1 MVKLEGTTL
10 VTVAA
15 ALGKEYGIRV
25 CMDAPLGAAYTEYD
39 AVTCK
44 PKTIHLSPL
53 DISDSDY
60 LAKVRGYVD
69 HEAGHVRFSSG
80 TVFAHPDITKS
91 EICKNVHNIFED
103 VFVERKMGECFPGCA
118 RNLRQLEELVFLSE
132 DYIQEEV
139 QEALNNC
146 WYRDG
151 NGDSFSAGV
160 TNTLVLWTLFA
171 ARSMRPGSRLIEVRD
186 KLADTINSMY
196 PRLLDQ
202 LEPIVSTAFTN
213 NSSSETLNA
222 AQCWMDIVKQYTALP
237 NKQQG
242 SDPQDGGQ
250 QGSDPQ
256 DGGQQGSD
264 HQDGG
269 QQSSDPQDGGQQDGG
284 QRGGGQVP
292 DKKDLDTLALGVAD
306 NVVSCKTSVTQIVA
320 NTFNMPSHE
329 GCDIGAAMRVIP
341 SICKPLPKDVQQT
354 ALRASVRLAAQLKGL
369 LQAWSMGRSR
379 TGYVG
384 KLDTRKLYRLA
395 VSNPRVFHTRGEQRK
410 LDTEVLILAD
420 NSASMSG
427 SKAVVAS
434 QALYACMSAL
444 RSLPGVKSGA
454 YSFDSRNFS
463 SICKVTD
470 SMTDRMLL
478 SPTGGTMLGDA
489 LRLVTSEFTGA
500 TSRKV
505 VVILSDGV
513 TGEADSCK
521 QYISIL
527 MDAGVTVAGIGIC
540 DGGLYA
546 VMPGEYV
553 QVISDLK
560 ELTPAMFKVFR
571 NALLHGV

>member
-10 VTVAA
+10 ATVAA

-25 CMDAPLGAAYTEYD
+25 CMDAPSGAAYTEYD
-39 AVTCK
+39 AATCK

-80 TVFAHPDITKS
+80 TVLAHPDITKS
-91 EICKNVHNIFED
+91 KIFRTVHNIFED
-103 VFVERKMGECFPGCA
+103 VFVERKMSECFSGCA

-132 DYIQEEV
+132 DYMQEEV
-139 QEALNNC
+139 QGALKNC
-146 WYRDG
+146 QYRDS
-151 NGDSFSAGV
+151 NSLNVNVGV
-160 TNTLVLWTLFA
+160 IDTLALWTLFA

-186 KLADTINSMY
+186 KLADAVNSMY
-196 PRLLDQ
+196 PQLLDQ
-202 LEPIVSTAFTN
+202 LEPVVSTAFTN

-222 AQCWMDIVKQYTALP
+222 AQRWMDIVKQYTALP
-237 NKQQG
+237 NKLQDSDQQD
-242 SDPQDGGQ
+242 SDQQDSDQQDSDQQDGGQ
-250 QGSDPQ
+250 QGGDQ
-256 DGGQQGSD
+256 A
-264 HQDGG
+264 
-269 QQSSDPQDGGQQDGG
+269 
-284 QRGGGQVP
+284 P
-292 DKKDLDTLALGVAD
+292 DEKDLDTLAFDVAAD
-306 NVVSCKTSVTQIVA
+306 AISCETSITQVVVSA
-320 NTFNMPSHE
+320 LNNAPSYG
-329 GCDIGAAMRVIP
+329 GCYIGAAMHVV
-341 SICKPLPKDVQQT
+341 SSTCKKLPEDVQQT
-354 ALRASVRLAAQLKGL
+354 ALCASVRLAAQLKGL

-379 TGYVG
+379 TGYTG

-395 VSNPRVFHTRGEQRK
+395 VNNPRVFHTRGEQRK
-410 LDTEVLILAD
+410 LDTEVLVLVD

-427 SKAVVAS
+427 IKAAVAS

-454 YSFDSRNFS
+454 YGFDSGNFFP
-463 SICKVTD
+463 ICKVTD

-478 SPTGGTMLGDA
+478 SPSGGTMLGDA
-489 LRLVTSEFTGA
+489 LRLLTSEFTGA

-513 TGEADSCK
+513 TGEAESCK
-521 QYISIL
+521 QYISVL

-546 VMPGEYV
+546 VMPGGYV

-571 NALLHGV
+571 NALLYGV

>member
-10 VTVAA
+10 ATVAA

-25 CMDAPLGAAYTEYD
+25 CMDAPSGAAYTEYD
-39 AVTCK
+39 AATCK
-44 PKTIHLSPL
+44 PKIIHLSPL

-80 TVFAHPDITKS
+80 TVFAHPDITRSK
-91 EICKNVHNIFED
+91 ICKNVHNIFED
-103 VFVERKMGECFPGCA
+103 VFVERKMSECFSGCA

-132 DYIQEEV
+132 DYIQGEV
-139 QEALNNC
+139 QEALKNC
-146 WYRDG
+146 QYRDSNG
-151 NGDSFSAGV
+151 NSLDAGV
-160 TNTLVLWTLFA
+160 INTLALWTLFA

-186 KLADTINSMY
+186 KLADAVNSMY
-196 PRLLDQ
+196 PQLLDQ
-202 LEPIVSTAFTN
+202 LEPVVSTAFTN

-222 AQCWMDIVKQYTALP
+222 AQRWMDIVKQYTALP
-237 NKQQG
+237 NKQQD
-242 SDPQDGGQ
+242 SDQQDSDQQDSDQQDGGQ
-250 QGSDPQ
+250 QGGDQQ
-256 DGGQQGSD
+256 DGGQQGGD
-264 HQDGG
+264 QA
-269 QQSSDPQDGGQQDGG
+269 
-284 QRGGGQVP
+284 P
-292 DKKDLDTLALGVAD
+292 DEKDLDTLMFDVAAD
-306 NVVSCKTSVTQIVA
+306 AISCETSITQVVVSA
-320 NTFNMPSHE
+320 LNNAPSHG
-329 GCDIGAAMRVIP
+329 GCYIGAAMHVV
-341 SICKPLPKDVQQT
+341 SSTCKTLPEDVQQT
-354 ALRASVRLAAQLKGL
+354 ALCASVRLAAQLKGL

-395 VSNPRVFHTRGEQRK
+395 VNNPRVFHTRGEQRK

-454 YSFDSRNFS
+454 YGFDSGNFFP
-463 SICKVTD
+463 ICKVTD

-478 SPTGGTMLGDA
+478 SPSGGTMLGDA
-489 LRLVTSEFTGA
+489 LRLLTSEFTGA

-513 TGEADSCK
+513 TGEAESCK
-521 QYISIL
+521 QYISVL

-571 NALLHGV
+571 NALLYGV

>member
-80 TVFAHPDITKS
+80 TVFAHPDIVKS

-146 WYRDG
+146 WYRDS

-250 QGSDPQ
+250 QDE
-256 DGGQQGSD
+256 
-264 HQDGG
+264 
-269 QQSSDPQDGGQQDGG
+269 G
-284 QRGGGQVP
+284 QRGSGQVP

-341 SICKPLPKDVQQT
+341 SVCKPLPKDVQQT

-395 VSNPRVFHTRGEQRK
+395 VNNPRVFHTRGEQRK

-540 DGGLYA
+540 DSGLYA

>member
-10 VTVAA
+10 ATVAA

-25 CMDAPLGAAYTEYD
+25 CMDAPSGAAYTEYD
-39 AVTCK
+39 AATCK

-53 DISDSDY
+53 DISGSDY

-80 TVFAHPDITKS
+80 TVLAHPDITKS
-91 EICKNVHNIFED
+91 KIFRAVHNIFED
-103 VFVERKMGECFPGCA
+103 VFVERKMSECFSGCA

-132 DYIQEEV
+132 DYMQEEV
-139 QEALNNC
+139 QGALKNC
-146 WYRDG
+146 QYRDSNG
-151 NGDSFSAGV
+151 NSLDAGV
-160 TNTLVLWTLFA
+160 INTLALWTLFA

-186 KLADTINSMY
+186 KLADAVNSMY
-196 PRLLDQ
+196 PQLLDQ
-202 LEPIVSTAFTN
+202 LEPVVSTAFSN

-222 AQCWMDIVKQYTALP
+222 AQRWMDIVKQYTALP
-237 NKQQG
+237 NKLQG
-242 SDPQDGGQ
+242 GDQA
-250 QGSDPQ
+250 
-256 DGGQQGSD
+256 
-264 HQDGG
+264 
-269 QQSSDPQDGGQQDGG
+269 
-284 QRGGGQVP
+284 P
-292 DKKDLDTLALGVAD
+292 DEKDLDTLAFDVAAD
-306 NVVSCKTSVTQIVA
+306 AISCETSITQVVVSALTNA
-320 NTFNMPSHE
+320 PSYGDCYIE
-329 GCDIGAAMRVIP
+329 AAMHVV
-341 SICKPLPKDVQQT
+341 SSTCKKLSEDVQQT
-354 ALRASVRLAAQLKGL
+354 ALCASVRLAAQLKGL

-395 VSNPRVFHTRGEQRK
+395 VNNPRVFHTRGEQRK

-420 NSASMSG
+420 NSASMFG

-454 YSFDSRNFS
+454 YGFDSRNFFP
-463 SICKVTD
+463 ICKVTD

-478 SPTGGTMLGDA
+478 SPSGGTMLGDA
-489 LRLVTSEFTGA
+489 LRLLTSEFTGA

-521 QYISIL
+521 QYISVL

-546 VMPGEYV
+546 VMPGGYV

-571 NALLHGV
+571 NVMLHGM

>member
-10 VTVAA
+10 ATVAA

-25 CMDAPLGAAYTEYD
+25 CMDAPSGAAYTEYD
-39 AVTCK
+39 AATCK

-53 DISDSDY
+53 DISGSDY

-80 TVFAHPDITKS
+80 TVLAHPDITKS
-91 EICKNVHNIFED
+91 KIFRAVHNIFED
-103 VFVERKMGECFPGCA
+103 VFVERKMSECFSGCA

-132 DYIQEEV
+132 DYMQEEV
-139 QEALNNC
+139 QGALKNC
-146 WYRDG
+146 QYRDSNG
-151 NGDSFSAGV
+151 NSLDAGV
-160 TNTLVLWTLFA
+160 INTLALWTLFA

-186 KLADTINSMY
+186 KLADAVNSMY
-196 PRLLDQ
+196 PQLLDQ
-202 LEPIVSTAFTN
+202 LEPVVSTAFSN

-222 AQCWMDIVKQYTALP
+222 AQRWMDIVKQYTALP
-237 NKQQG
+237 NKLQG
-242 SDPQDGGQ
+242 GDQA
-250 QGSDPQ
+250 
-256 DGGQQGSD
+256 
-264 HQDGG
+264 
-269 QQSSDPQDGGQQDGG
+269 
-284 QRGGGQVP
+284 P
-292 DKKDLDTLALGVAD
+292 DEKDLDTLAFDVAAD
-306 NVVSCKTSVTQIVA
+306 AISCETSITQVVVSALTNA
-320 NTFNMPSHE
+320 PSYGDCYIE
-329 GCDIGAAMRVIP
+329 AAMHVV
-341 SICKPLPKDVQQT
+341 SSTCKKLSEDVQQT
-354 ALRASVRLAAQLKGL
+354 ALCASVRLAAQLKGL

-395 VSNPRVFHTRGEQRK
+395 VNNPRVFHTRGEQRK

-420 NSASMSG
+420 NSASMFG

-454 YSFDSRNFS
+454 YGFDSRNFFP
-463 SICKVTD
+463 ICKVTD

-478 SPTGGTMLGDA
+478 SPSGGTMLGDA
-489 LRLVTSEFTGA
+489 LRLLTSEFTGA

-521 QYISIL
+521 QYISVL

-540 DGGLYA
+540 DGGLYN
-546 VMPGEYV
+546 VMPKEHI
-553 QVISDLK
+553 QVIEDLK
-560 ELTPAMFKVFR
+560 ELAPAMFKVFR
-571 NALLHGV
+571 NVMLHGM